1 MELIMEYLTETLKQ
15 KKVLA
20 ERNFN
25 RITKHDDIKN
35 EFESCIKD
43 GNIPDEGI
51 IVEGYSAKDIQKL
64 APFMNWLGIYNF
76 LISLRDKP
84 EEAKQSIEVGFKIK

>member
-20 ERNFN
+20 DRNFN
-25 RITKHDDIKN
+25 RITKYEDLKD
-35 EFESCIKD
+35 EFEACIKS
-43 GNIPDEGI
+43 GSIPNDGI
-51 IVEGYSAKDIQKL
+51 IVEGYSAKDIQTL

-76 LISLRDKP
+76 LISLRDDP
-84 EEAKQSIEVGFKIK
+84 EKAKQNIEDGFKIK